1 MCPKGVC
8 PKSWPSAMA
17 SARSFVEV
25 EGARDCAGD
34 LADFEGVGEAGYIVV
49 AERCDEDLRFV
60 FESSEG
66 FAVYDAV
73 AVALILGADVGGSL
87 RDGSS
92 GGTAGFGCV
101 G

>member
-1 MCPKGVC
+1 
-8 PKSWPSAMA
+8 MA
-17 SARSFVEV
+17 EGYGFCEVFVEV